1 MRFKPVEKPLLCKP
15 VAEKLLEARI
25 LGKRTV
31 EISLDLGRS
40 TQAVELSGEGALVG
54 GILVKWDELERVSER
69 ARDIYAVEGDGLKPV
84 SIASRHFYK
93 LVLVKW
99 GAPPTLEID
108 GIHMH
113 RVLDVTP
120 AEDAEMKVRLLGG
133 IRCRRVLDVCTGLG
147 YTAITALR
155 KGACKIVTIEKDEN
169 VLEIARLNPWSRELA
184 DDRVE
189 LKLGDAFEVVSE
201 YDEAFDAV
209 IHDPPRFSLSGEL
222 YSLEFYRRLAKAL
235 KPGGRIV
242 HYVGQPGVHKG
253 RKIWKGVLDRMR
265 KAGFDVR
272 YDEKTRCVHGY
283 RKR

>member
-1 MRFKPVEKPLLCKP
+1 MRLKPVEKPLLCKP
-15 VAEKLLEARI
+15 VAEKLLEART

-31 EISLDLGRS
+31 EISLDLRRS

-54 GILVKWDELERVSER
+54 GILVKWDELEKVSER
-69 ARDIYAVEGDGLKPV
+69 ERDIYAVESGGLKPV

>member
-15 VAEKLLEARI
+15 VAEKLLEASS

-40 TQAVELSGEGALVG
+40 TQIVELSGEGALVG
-54 GILVKWDELERVSER
+54 GILVKWEELEKVSER
-69 ARDIYAVEGDGLKPV
+69 ARDIYVVESGGLKTV

-169 VLEIARLNPWSRELA
+169 VLELARLNPWSRELA